1 MLVLF
6 LFLTQVGTLIT
17 RLSKD
22 AILSQLL
29 KLDQTQQDQAVSMTQ
44 KIHLAFSIWFH
55 LLFQT
60 DLPGKR
66 DLSRI
71 WSNVAP

>member
-6 LFLTQVGTLIT
+6 LFLTQVGTLIA

-44 KIHLAFSIWFH
+44 KIHHLAFGSICCFK
-55 LLFQT
+55 LTCQVN
-60 DLPGKR
+60 G
-66 DLSRI
+66 I
-71 WSNVAP
+71 

>member
-1 MLVLF
+1 MRVLF
-6 LFLTQVGTLIT
+6 LCLTQVGTLIA

-44 KIHLAFSIWFH
+44 KIHLAFSIW

-60 DLPGKR
+60 DLPGR
-66 DLSRI
+66 LDLSRI